1 MGKYEVLPS
10 DVFYAKRI
18 EKFSSDTSE
27 IRTNYILTFFSF
39 GSLFQDFSN

>member
-27 IRTNYILTFFSF
+27 IRTNYILTFFFIWFIVSR
-39 GSLFQDFSN
+39 LF